1 MAANRSSTEDPAQT
15 AARLRHW
22 MVESALPRWATVG
35 FDSQR
40 GGFQERLRADGTPDL
55 SADRRLRVQTRQIY
69 VYAHAAKLGWYAPAR
84 QLMLDGIDFLFRHY
98 RQADGMP
105 GYVFSLAPDNSVAES
120 RRETYD
126 HTFVLLALSWAAHVS
141 GDAQIAGQIDELLA
155 FFDEHLT
162 APDGGFY
169 ENTSQV
175 GARSQNCHMHGLE
188 ALLAMQ
194 ELLGRRD
201 TQRRAEAILHLL
213 TTHFIDRETGTLRE
227 YFDADLSP
235 APSDA
240 GDSVEPG
247 HHAEWSWLLHRYEKA
262 SGHTLGGLPFDLLS
276 RATRWCDP
284 KTGFLFD
291 EADRRGP
298 VRRASRR
305 LWPQTELAKA
315 WLAEAE
321 AGRDGARD
329 KAGSILAALIDH
341 YLDKPFAGGW
351 IESFDNTGRPATGPS
366 PATSLYHVFGTIAEA
381 ARVLGSTA
389 QPRPAAFLDRDGVL
403 NYDDG
408 YIGSVERFRWI
419 PGAPQAIRKLNEAGY
434 LVFIVSNQSGV
445 ARGLFSNADVERLHD
460 WMRAELARQGARID
474 DIRYC
479 PFHAD
484 AVVADYRR
492 QSDWRKPAPGMIHDL
507 ARHWPIDLASSFVLG
522 DREIDMDMA
531 RAAGLRGFLFGG
543 GSLDEFVAG
552 VIGQMTSEETRR
564 SRQDRRIDSNLSNT
578 GGLR

>member
-1 MAANRSSTEDPAQT
+1 
-15 AARLRHW
+15 
-22 MVESALPRWATVG
+22 
-35 FDSQR
+35 
-40 GGFQERLRADGTPDL
+40 
-55 SADRRLRVQTRQIY
+55 
-69 VYAHAAKLGWYAPAR
+69 
-84 QLMLDGIDFLFRHY
+84 
-98 RQADGMP
+98 
-105 GYVFSLAPDNSVAES
+105 
-120 RRETYD
+120 
-126 HTFVLLALSWAAHVS
+126 
-141 GDAQIAGQIDELLA
+141 
-155 FFDEHLT
+155 
-162 APDGGFY
+162 
-169 ENTSQV
+169 
-175 GARSQNCHMHGLE
+175 
-188 ALLAMQ
+188 
-194 ELLGRRD
+194 
-201 TQRRAEAILHLL
+201 L

-262 SGHTLGGLPFDLLS
+262 SGHTLGSLPFDLLS

-543 GSLDEFVAG
+543 GSLHEFVAG